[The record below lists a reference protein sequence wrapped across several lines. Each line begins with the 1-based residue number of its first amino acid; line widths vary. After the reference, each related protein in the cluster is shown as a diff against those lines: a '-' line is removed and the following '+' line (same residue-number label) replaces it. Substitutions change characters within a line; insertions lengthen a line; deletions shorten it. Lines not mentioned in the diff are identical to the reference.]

1 MWENK
6 EKIKS
11 RKLNQLTVYHV
22 ILGGK
27 MWLIAD
33 ASQKKQDLNKKGKGS
48 TILITLEIIELMRML
63 GIRIKINQICIY
75 LRTSITHK
83 NGK

>member
-1 MWENK
+1 MMGLVWRSRTFILWENK

-33 ASQKKQDLNKKGKGS
+33 ASQKKTRFEQKRKRVNNFDY
-48 TILITLEIIELMRML
+48 
-63 GIRIKINQICIY
+63 IRNN
-75 LRTSITHK
+75 RA
-83 NGK
+83 NENAWN

>member
-27 MWLIAD
+27 MWLIAN
-33 ASQKKQDLNKKGKGS
+33 ASQKTRFEQRRKRVNN
-48 TILITLEIIELMRML
+48 LITLEIIELMRML

>member
-33 ASQKKQDLNKKGKGS
+33 ASQKTRFEQNRKRVNN
-48 TILITLEIIELMRML
+48 LITLEILELMRML
-63 GIRIKINQICIY
+63 GIRIEMN
-75 LRTSITHK
+75 
-83 NGK
+83 

>member
-33 ASQKKQDLNKKGKGS
+33 ASQKTRFEQNRKRVNN
-48 TILITLEIIELMRML
+48 LITLEILELMRML
-63 GIRIKINQICIY
+63 GIRIEMNQIWIY

-83 NGK
+83 NDK